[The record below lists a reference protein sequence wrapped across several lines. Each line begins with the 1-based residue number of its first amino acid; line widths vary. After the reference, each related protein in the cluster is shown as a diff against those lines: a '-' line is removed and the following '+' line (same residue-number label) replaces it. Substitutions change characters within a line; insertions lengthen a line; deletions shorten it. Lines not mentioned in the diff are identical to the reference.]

1 MTRNPHFDTGLGPGI
16 HPDIL
21 EEREPLSRAFLAAL
35 TLHVT
40 LLAAMGIYAW
50 MNAHRDSFGAQNA
63 GGGAIGIE
71 AVKSIPLLHSGE
83 QNPVAND
90 TESQVPQQPAK
101 PVEKVKAEKVSPKAV
116 ALKMK
121 EKRRPAEVASE
132 RQRFRPFKEIDQNQV
147 FAKQAPQV
155 SNPLFSAMPGSGRIG
170 TGANTTL
177 GTRFAGYAQQIQQLV
192 AQKWHTNDVDARV
205 QTAPVVIASFDLMR
219 DGNIRNLRVLQQSG
233 IAALDYSV
241 QRAILEASPFPPI
254 PPGFE
259 RDSAKVEFTFEL
271 KR

>member
-1 MTRNPHFDTGLGPGI
+1 MDQNF

-21 EEREPLSRAFLAAL
+21 DQPEPLNRAFVAAL

-40 LLAAMGIYAW
+40 LLAGMGIYSW
-50 MNAHRDSFGAQNA
+50 VSSHHESFGAPDA

-90 TESQVPQQPAK
+90 TESQVLQQPSK
-101 PVEKVKAEKVSPKAV
+101 PIEREKEEKVSPNAV

-121 EKRRPAEVASE
+121 KRLPAYVASE
-132 RQRFRPFKEIDQNQV
+132 HQKYRPFKQIDENQV
-147 FAKQAPQV
+147 FARQAPQV

-177 GTRFAGYAQQIQQLV
+177 GTRFSAYAQQIQQLV
-192 AQKWHTNDVDARV
+192 AQKWHTGDVAATV

-219 DGNIRNLRVLQQSG
+219 DGSIRNPRIIQRSG
-233 IAALDYSV
+233 ISALDYSA

-254 PPGFE
+254 PQGFDK
-259 RDSAKVEFTFEL
+259 DSAHVEFTFEL

>member
-1 MTRNPHFDTGLGPGI
+1 MQNPGI

-21 EEREPLSRAFLAAL
+21 DQPEPLSRAFVAAL
-35 TLHVT
+35 TWHVT
-40 LLAAMGIYAW
+40 LIAGMGIYGW
-50 MNAHRDSFGAQNA
+50 MSTHSESFGAQNA

-90 TESQVPQQPAK
+90 TESQVLQQPAK
-101 PVEKVKAEKVSPKAV
+101 PIEREKEEKVSPNAV

-121 EKRRPAEVASE
+121 KRLPAYVASE
-132 RQRFRPFKEIDQNQV
+132 HQKYRPFKQIDENQV

-177 GTRFAGYAQQIQQLV
+177 GNHFAGYAQQIQQLV
-192 AQKWHTNDVDARV
+192 AQKWHTSDVDARV
-205 QTAPVVIASFDLMR
+205 QTAPVVIASFDLLR
-219 DGNIRNLRVLQQSG
+219 DGRIRNLRVVQQSG
-233 IAALDYSV
+233 ISALDYSV

-254 PPGFE
+254 PVGFDK
-259 RDSAKVEFTFEL
+259 DSARVEFTFEL

>member
-1 MTRNPHFDTGLGPGI
+1 MAPETLPHGL

-21 EEREPLSRAFLAAL
+21 DEREPVSRAFLAAL

-40 LLAAMGIYAW
+40 LIAGMGIYGW
-50 MNAHRDSFGAQNA
+50 MSTHSESFGAQNA

-71 AVKSIPLLHSGE
+71 AVKSIPLQHSGP

-90 TESQVPQQPAK
+90 TESQVLQQPAK
-101 PVEKVKAEKVSPKAV
+101 PIEQAKEEKVSPNAV

-121 EKRRPAEVASE
+121 QKRRLADVASE
-132 RQRFRPFKEIDQNQV
+132 KQRFRPFKEIDKNQV

-177 GTRFAGYAQQIQQLV
+177 GTRFAGYGQQIQNLV

-219 DGNIRNLRVLQQSG
+219 DGRIRNLRVVQQSG
-233 IAALDYSV
+233 ISALDYSV
-241 QRAILEASPFPPI
+241 QRAILEASPFPPL
-254 PPGFE
+254 PPGFD
-259 RDSAKVEFTFEL
+259 RDSAQVEFTFEL

>member
-1 MTRNPHFDTGLGPGI
+1 MDQNF

-21 EEREPLSRAFLAAL
+21 DQPEPLNRAFVAAL

-40 LLAAMGIYAW
+40 LLAGMGIYGW
-50 MNAHRDSFGAQNA
+50 VSSHHESFGAPDA

-71 AVKSIPLLHSGE
+71 AVKSIPLLHSGA

-101 PVEKVKAEKVSPKAV
+101 PVEREKEEKVSPNAV

-121 EKRRPAEVASE
+121 KRLPAYVASE
-132 RQRFRPFKEIDQNQV
+132 HQIYRPFKEIDQNQV

-192 AQKWHTNDVDARV
+192 AQKWHTNDVDAHV
-205 QTAPVVIASFDLMR
+205 QTAPLVIASFDLMR
-219 DGNIRNLRVLQQSG
+219 DGRIRNLRVVQQSG
-233 IAALDYSV
+233 ISALDYSV

-254 PPGFE
+254 PAGFDK
-259 RDSAKVEFTFEL
+259 DSARVEFTFEL

>member
-1 MTRNPHFDTGLGPGI
+1 MQDSGH

-21 EEREPLSRAFLAAL
+21 DQPEPLNHAFMAAL

-40 LLAAMGIYAW
+40 LLAGMGIYSW
-50 MNAHRDSFGAQNA
+50 VTSHHDSFGAQDA

-71 AVKSIPLLHSGE
+71 AVKSIPLLHSGP

-90 TESQVPQQPAK
+90 TQSQVPQQPTK
-101 PVEKVKAEKVSPKAV
+101 PLEREKEEKVSPNAV
-116 ALKMK
+116 ALKMRQK
-121 EKRRPAEVASE
+121 KRPADVASE
-132 RQRFRPFKEIDQNQV
+132 KQRFRPFKEIDQNQV

-205 QTAPVVIASFDLMR
+205 QTAPVVIASFDLLR
-219 DGNIRNLRVLQQSG
+219 DGRIRNLRVVQQSG
-233 IAALDYSV
+233 ISALDYSV

-254 PPGFE
+254 PSGFDK
-259 RDSAKVEFTFEL
+259 DSAKVEFTFEL

>member
-1 MTRNPHFDTGLGPGI
+1 MEQNF
-16 HPDIL
+16 HPDFPGRDL
-21 EEREPLSRAFLAAL
+21 WDQPEPLNRAFVAAL

-40 LLAAMGIYAW
+40 LVAGMGIYGW
-50 MNAHRDSFGAQNA
+50 VSSHHESFGAPDA

-90 TESQVPQQPAK
+90 TESQVLQQPSK
-101 PVEKVKAEKVSPKAV
+101 PVEREKVEKVSPNAV

-121 EKRRPAEVASE
+121 KRLPAYVASE
-132 RQRFRPFKEIDQNQV
+132 HQKFRPFKQIDENQV

-177 GTRFAGYAQQIQQLV
+177 GTRFGGYAQQIQQLV

-205 QTAPVVIASFDLMR
+205 QTAPVVIASFDLLR
-219 DGNIRNLRVLQQSG
+219 DGRIRNLRVVQPSG
-233 IAALDYSV
+233 VPALDYSA

-254 PPGFE
+254 PAGFDK
-259 RDSAKVEFTFEL
+259 DSAHVEFTFEL

>member
-1 MTRNPHFDTGLGPGI
+1 MDQNF

-21 EEREPLSRAFLAAL
+21 DQPEPLNRAFLAAL

-40 LLAAMGIYAW
+40 LIAGMAIYGW
-50 MNAHRDSFGAQNA
+50 VSSHHESFGAPDA

-83 QNPVAND
+83 QNPVASD
-90 TESQVPQQPAK
+90 TESQVLQQPAK
-101 PVEKVKAEKVSPKAV
+101 PVEREKEEKVSPNAV
-116 ALKMK
+116 ALKMNK
-121 EKRRPAEVASE
+121 KRLPAFVASE
-132 RQRFRPFKEIDQNQV
+132 KQRFRPYKEIDQNQV

-177 GTRFAGYAQQIQQLV
+177 GTRFSAYAQQIQQLV
-192 AQKWHTNDVDARV
+192 AQKWHTGDVAATV
-205 QTAPVVIASFDLMR
+205 QTAPIVIASFDLMR
-219 DGNIRNLRVLQQSG
+219 DGSIRNPRIIQRSG
-233 IAALDYSV
+233 ISALDYSA

-254 PPGFE
+254 PQGFDK
-259 RDSAKVEFTFEL
+259 DSAHVEFTFEL

>member
-21 EEREPLSRAFLAAL
+21 EEREPLRRAFLAAL

-40 LLAAMGIYAW
+40 LLASMGIYAW
-50 MNAHRDSFGAQNA
+50 MDAHRDSFGAQNA

-101 PVEKVKAEKVSPKAV
+101 PVEKVKEEKVSPKAV

-121 EKRRPAEVASE
+121 EKRPAEVASE

-147 FAKQAPQV
+147 FARQAPQV

-219 DGNIRNLRVLQQSG
+219 SGEIRNLRILQQSG
-233 IAALDYSV
+233 ISALDYSV

>member
-1 MTRNPHFDTGLGPGI
+1 MDQNF

-21 EEREPLSRAFLAAL
+21 DQPEPLNRAFVAAL

-40 LLAAMGIYAW
+40 LLACMGIYSW
-50 MNAHRDSFGAQNA
+50 VSSHHESFGAPDA

-71 AVKSIPLLHSGE
+71 AVKSIPLLHSGQ

-90 TESQVPQQPAK
+90 TESQVLQQPSK
-101 PVEKVKAEKVSPKAV
+101 PVEREKEEKVSPNAV

-121 EKRRPAEVASE
+121 KRLPAYVASE
-132 RQRFRPFKEIDQNQV
+132 HQKFRPFKQIDENQV

-177 GTRFAGYAQQIQQLV
+177 GNHFPGYAQQIQQLV
-192 AQKWHTNDVDARV
+192 AQKWHTSDVDARV
-205 QTAPVVIASFDLMR
+205 QTAPIVIASFDLMR
-219 DGNIRNLRVLQQSG
+219 DGRIRNLRVVQQSG
-233 IAALDYSV
+233 ISALDYSV

-254 PPGFE
+254 PAGFDK
-259 RDSAKVEFTFEL
+259 DSARVEFTFEL

>member
-1 MTRNPHFDTGLGPGI
+1 MDQNF
-16 HPDIL
+16 HPDIPGRDL
-21 EEREPLSRAFLAAL
+21 WDQPEPLNRAFVAAV

-40 LLAAMGIYAW
+40 LLAAMGIYGW
-50 MNAHRDSFGAQNA
+50 VSSQHDSFGAQDA

-71 AVKSIPLLHSGE
+71 AVKSIPLLHTGQ
-83 QNPVAND
+83 QNPIAND
-90 TESQVPQQPAK
+90 TESQVLQQPSK
-101 PVEKVKAEKVSPKAV
+101 PIEREKEEKVSPNAV

-121 EKRRPAEVASE
+121 KRLPAYVASE
-132 RQRFRPFKEIDQNQV
+132 HQKFRPFKQIDENQV

-192 AQKWHTNDVDARV
+192 AQKWHTGDVDARV

-219 DGNIRNLRVLQQSG
+219 DGRLRNVRLVQQSG
-233 IAALDYSV
+233 VSALDYSA

-254 PPGFE
+254 PPGFDK
-259 RDSAKVEFTFEL
+259 DSAHVEFTFEL

>member
-1 MTRNPHFDTGLGPGI
+1 MEQNY
-16 HPDIL
+16 HPDL
-21 EEREPLSRAFLAAL
+21 AGRDLWDQPEPLNRAFVWAL

-40 LLAAMGIYAW
+40 LVAGMGVYSW
-50 MNAHRDSFGAQNA
+50 VNSHHDSFGAQNA

-71 AVKSIPLLHSGE
+71 AVKSIPLLHSGA

-101 PVEKVKAEKVSPKAV
+101 PIEQEKVEKVSPNAV

-121 EKRRPAEVASE
+121 QKKRQADVASE
-132 RQRFRPFKEIDQNQV
+132 HQKFRPFKEIDNNQV

-177 GTRFAGYAQQIQQLV
+177 GTRFGGYAQQIQQLV
-192 AQKWHTNDVDARV
+192 AQKWHTGDVAANV
-205 QTAPVVIASFDLMR
+205 QTAPVVIASFELMR
-219 DGNIRNLRVLQQSG
+219 DGSIRNPRIIQRSG
-233 IAALDYSV
+233 ISALDYSA

-254 PPGFE
+254 PPGFDK
-259 RDSAKVEFTFEL
+259 DSAHVEFTFEL

>member
-1 MTRNPHFDTGLGPGI
+1 MDQNF

-21 EEREPLSRAFLAAL
+21 DQPEPLNRAFVAAL

-40 LLAAMGIYAW
+40 LIAGMGIYGW
-50 MNAHRDSFGAQNA
+50 VSTHRESFGAPDA

-90 TESQVPQQPAK
+90 TESQVLQQPAK
-101 PVEKVKAEKVSPKAV
+101 PLEKEKEEKVSPNAV
-116 ALKMK
+116 ALKTK
-121 EKRRPAEVASE
+121 QKKRLADVASE
-132 RQRFRPFKEIDQNQV
+132 KQRFRPFKEIDQNQV

-170 TGANTTL
+170 TGAHTTL
-177 GTRFAGYAQQIQQLV
+177 GERFAGYGQQIQQLV
-192 AQKWHTNDVDARV
+192 AQKWHTGDVDARV
-205 QTAPVVIASFDLMR
+205 QTAPIVIASFDLMR
-219 DGNIRNLRVLQQSG
+219 DGSIRNLRVVQQSG
-233 IAALDYSV
+233 ISALDYSA

-254 PPGFE
+254 PQGYPG
-259 RDSAKVEFTFEL
+259 DSAKVEFTFEL

>member
-1 MTRNPHFDTGLGPGI
+1 MEGTNTNPGL

-21 EEREPLSRAFLAAL
+21 EQREPLNRAFLAAL

-40 LLAAMGIYAW
+40 LLAGMGIYGW
-50 MNAHRDSFGAQNA
+50 MSKHTDSFGAMNA

-71 AVKSIPLLHSGE
+71 AVKSIPLLHSGAP
-83 QNPVAND
+83 NPVAND

-101 PVEKVKAEKVSPKAV
+101 PVEREKVEKVSPNAV

-121 EKRRPAEVASE
+121 KKRLPAFDASE
-132 RQRFRPFKEIDQNQV
+132 RQKYRPPNELLPNQV
-147 FAKQAPQV
+147 FSKQAPQV

-192 AQKWHTNDVDARV
+192 AQKWHTNDVDGRV
-205 QTAPVVIASFDLMR
+205 QTAPIVIAAFDLMR
-219 DGNIRNLRVLQQSG
+219 DGRIRNLRVVQQSG
-233 IAALDYSV
+233 ISTLDYSV

-259 RDSAKVEFTFEL
+259 RDSARVEFTFEM

>member
-1 MTRNPHFDTGLGPGI
+1 MQNPGL

-21 EEREPLSRAFLAAL
+21 DQPEPLNRAFVAAL

-40 LLAAMGIYAW
+40 LIAGMGIYGW
-50 MNAHRDSFGAQNA
+50 VSSHHESFGAPDA

-71 AVKSIPLLHSGE
+71 AVKSIPLLHSGQ

-90 TESQVPQQPAK
+90 TESQVLQQPTK
-101 PVEKVKAEKVSPKAV
+101 PVEREKEEKVSPNAV

-121 EKRRPAEVASE
+121 QKKRLADVASE
-132 RQRFRPFKEIDQNQV
+132 HQKFRPFKEIDQNQV

-177 GTRFAGYAQQIQQLV
+177 GNHFAGYAQQIQQLV
-192 AQKWHTNDVDARV
+192 AQKWHTSDVDARV
-205 QTAPVVIASFDLMR
+205 QTAPIVIASFDLMR
-219 DGNIRNLRVLQQSG
+219 DGRIRNLRVVQPSG
-233 IAALDYSV
+233 ISALDYSV

-254 PPGFE
+254 PVGFDK
-259 RDSAKVEFTFEL
+259 DSARVEFTFEL

>member
-1 MTRNPHFDTGLGPGI
+1 MDQNF

-21 EEREPLSRAFLAAL
+21 DQPEPLNRAFLAAL

-40 LLAAMGIYAW
+40 LLAGMGIYGW
-50 MNAHRDSFGAQNA
+50 VSSHHESFGAPDA

-71 AVKSIPLLHSGE
+71 AVKSIPLLHSGS

-101 PVEKVKAEKVSPKAV
+101 PLEREKEEKASPNAV

-121 EKRRPAEVASE
+121 KRLPAYVASE
-132 RQRFRPFKEIDQNQV
+132 RQKFRPFNQIDQNQV

-205 QTAPVVIASFDLMR
+205 QTAPVVIASFDLLR
-219 DGNIRNLRVLQQSG
+219 DGRISNLRVVQPSG
-233 IAALDYSV
+233 ISALDYSA

-259 RDSAKVEFTFEL
+259 RDSAKIEFTFEL